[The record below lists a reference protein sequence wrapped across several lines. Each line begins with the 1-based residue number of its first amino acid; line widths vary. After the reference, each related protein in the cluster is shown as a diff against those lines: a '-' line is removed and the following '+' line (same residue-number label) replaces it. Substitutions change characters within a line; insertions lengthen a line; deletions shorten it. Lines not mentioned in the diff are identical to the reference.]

1 MQLQTLVEV
10 KSVGQY
16 KLKMFDVSGTYVV
29 HKKGQADELAFIKSE
44 PKKGS
49 WKAIRFMRYGR
60 DWSGQKLFVLI
71 KPKPVIVE
79 LDKNIDEYDDKLV
92 EVKIISGGDQIVFQ
106 WEKRPYISRKT
117 GAKNPNLNINTWDK
131 IFPTLSSQ
139 YGVWNEKMVVFK
151 KDLIKT

>member
-1 MQLQTLVEV
+1 MQLQTLAEV
-10 KSVGQY
+10 KTAPQY
-16 KLKMFDVSGTYVV
+16 KLKVFEVSGTYVV
-29 HKKGQADELAFIKSE
+29 HNKEGNTTE
-44 PKKGS
+44 PKNGA

-60 DWSGQKLFVLI
+60 GWSAQKLFVLI

-79 LDKNIDEYDDKLV
+79 IDLMDEDDDKLV
-92 EVKIISGGDQIVFQ
+92 GVKIISGGDQAVFQ

-131 IFPTLSSQ
+131 IFPTLTSQ
-139 YGVWNEKMVVFK
+139 YGVWEDKMVVFK